1 MKIKPIFFV
10 VMLTFVF
17 CSCKN
22 KKDGVSE
29 TESTSFEDFIN
40 QYSITN
46 SNEVIHD
53 EKKEFEEDL
62 YLITNH
68 QEEYE
73 KFFEINES
81 EYFGTTAVVSINSDN
96 TDVYLQPNLNS
107 KILGTLRKGDIV
119 KVCGFSSSNEEIFN
133 HEKCFLKIIINKDFP
148 EYYHDNYTS
157 VAWIKSS
164 DTDIDSSISLSEF
177 IFSDSEVCIKR
188 NNVISKVSFDIIDN
202 GYKNLP
208 IFIWCSCSKDFMFN
222 DPVGIFAIDY
232 DNEEIIHLSDIGCI
246 EESAWS
252 YVTDDRRLILE
263 DFGTNFGLRGLKI
276 FEIDTNKILY
286 SGLYLGTFGGLQRES
301 SDITV
306 VERYSD
312 WDIQNNMISNES
324 IKKAEQYKV
333 NFSEDELD
341 SAEIIVLNRLNLD
354 TLEKSFIRCEL
365 IPEI

>member
-1 MKIKPIFFV
+1 MKVKVTFFV
-10 VMLTFVF
+10 VMLTLVL

-29 TESTSFEDFIN
+29 TESSSFDDFIN
-40 QYSITN
+40 QYSMNN
-46 SNEVIHD
+46 SNGVIND
-53 EKKEFEEDL
+53 ETQKIEDDL

-68 QEEYE
+68 QENYE
-73 KFFEINES
+73 QLFEINES
-81 EYFGTTAVVSINSDN
+81 DYFGTTAVVSINSDN
-96 TDVYLQPNLNS
+96 TDVFLQPNLNS
-107 KILGTLRKGDIV
+107 KILGKLRKGDIV
-119 KVCGFSSSNEEIFN
+119 KVCGFSSSEEEEFIP
-133 HEKCFLKIIINKDFP
+133 EKYFLKIIINKDFP
-148 EYYHDNYTS
+148 KYYHDNYTS
-157 VAWIKSS
+157 VAWIKNS
-164 DTDIDSSISLSEF
+164 DTDIDSNISISKF

-188 NNVISKVSFDIIDN
+188 NNVISKISFDIIDN
-202 GYKNLP
+202 GYKDFP
-208 IFIWCSCSKDFMFN
+208 IFIWCSCSKNFMFN

-232 DNEEIIHLSDIGCI
+232 SNEEIIHLSDIGCI

-333 NFSEDELD
+333 HFSEDELD
-341 SAEIIVLNRLNLD
+341 SSEIIVLNRLNLD